1 METGEKIRLQRID
14 RQMATEELADR
25 AMIDREQMLK
35 IEDGEIAASLGTLIK
50 LSRVLGVR
58 LGTFLDDREEQGAV
72 VTRKGDNIPSV
83 HFAASG
89 LGKHEHLTFTSLARE
104 KSNRHMDPFL
114 VEILPEAP
122 VEGLFSSHEG
132 EEFIFVISGAIE
144 VSYGQ
149 EKHLLNS
156 GDSIYYDSIVGHRIQ
171 AVNEQKALI
180 LAVVYLPV

>member
-1 METGEKIRLQRID
+1 METGEKIRLQRIEKEITAD
-14 RQMATEELADR
+14 ELADR
-25 AMIDREQMLK
+25 AQIDHEQLLK
-35 IEDGEIAASLGTLIK
+35 IESGEIAASLGTLIK

-58 LGTFLDDREEQGAV
+58 LGTFLDDREEDGAV

-89 LGKHEHLTFTSLARE
+89 LGKHEHLAFTSLARE

-114 VEILPEAP
+114 VEILPETP
-122 VEGLFSSHEG
+122 MEGLFSSHEG
-132 EEFIFVISGAIE
+132 EEFIFVLSGAIE

-149 EKHLLNS
+149 EKHLLYS

-171 AVNEQKALI
+171 ALDGQKALI
-180 LAVVYLPV
+180 LAVVYLPI

>member
-1 METGEKIRLQRID
+1 METGEKIRLQRIEKD
-14 RQMATEELADR
+14 MATKELADR
-25 AMIDREQMLK
+25 TKIDIEQLLK
-35 IEDGEIAASLGTLIK
+35 IESGEIAASLGTLIK
-50 LSRVLGVR
+50 VSRVLGVR
-58 LGTFLDDREEQGAV
+58 LGTFLDDREEDGAV
-72 VTRKGDNIPSV
+72 LTRKGDNIPSV

-89 LGKHEHLTFTSLARE
+89 LGKHEHLAFTSLARE

-132 EEFIFVISGAIE
+132 EEFVFVLSGTIE

-149 EKHLLNS
+149 EKHLLNK

-171 AVNEQKALI
+171 AVDGQKALI